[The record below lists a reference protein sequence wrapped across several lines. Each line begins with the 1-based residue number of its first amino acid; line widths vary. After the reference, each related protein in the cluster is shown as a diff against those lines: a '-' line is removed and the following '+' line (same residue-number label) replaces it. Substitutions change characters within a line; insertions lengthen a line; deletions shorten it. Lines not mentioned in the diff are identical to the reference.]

1 MSIEFQLYQVRHG
14 KCQHLYVSRTKVR
27 EDILPILK
35 LFSSDSHQKLHV
47 SDSLGLVVHLTMAG
61 LAMFLLVLLVS
72 FLGTKIIVRSSVAKS
87 SSSGE
92 EDTDLMVAEAGDTEE
107 TDSSS
112 PQDIFT
118 ISQITGRDRVDA
130 GAVTQ
135 TKTQKQILNLLFSIL
150 RK

>member
-1 MSIEFQLYQVRHG
+1 M
-14 KCQHLYVSRTKVR
+14 
-27 EDILPILK
+27 
-35 LFSSDSHQKLHV
+35 

-87 SSSGE
+87 SGSGE
-92 EDTDLMVAEAGDTEE
+92 EDTDLMLAEAGDTEGAE
-107 TDSSS
+107 SSS

-118 ISQITGRDRVDA
+118 ISQITGRVDA
-130 GAVTQ
+130 GAAVTQ
-135 TKTQKQILNLLFSIL
+135 TKTRRQILNLFSVL

>member
-1 MSIEFQLYQVRHG
+1 M
-14 KCQHLYVSRTKVR
+14 
-27 EDILPILK
+27 
-35 LFSSDSHQKLHV
+35 

-87 SSSGE
+87 SGYGE
-92 EDTDLMVAEAGDTEE
+92 EDTDLMVAEDGDTEGA
-107 TDSSS
+107 DSSS

-135 TKTQKQILNLLFSIL
+135 TKTQKQILNLFSIL